1 MVVVF
6 VFLFFFLRAL
16 QLSSLDFSKNLIPH
30 AKKKMCALEHL
41 TQVSVIDVVLVSNS
55 FFMKSVL
62 LVQLASF

>member
-16 QLSSLDFSKNLIPH
+16 QLSSLDLSKNLIPH
-30 AKKKMCALEHL
+30 ACALEHL
-41 TQVSVIDVVLVSNS
+41 TRVSVIDVVLVSNS
-55 FFMKSVL
+55 FFVKSVL